1 MENQKHIAL
10 VSNEDGDWACLYIDG
25 IKVKEGHSIRPSDVL
40 EALGLNYTQATY
52 DSAEYG
58 NGTETLTEMDFIYQT
73 DY

>member
-25 IKVKEGHSIRPSDVL
+25 VKVKEGHSIRPSDVL

-52 DSAEYG
+52 DSEEHG
-58 NGTETLTEMDFIYQT
+58 NGAETLTDMDLTWVYE
-73 DY
+73 Y